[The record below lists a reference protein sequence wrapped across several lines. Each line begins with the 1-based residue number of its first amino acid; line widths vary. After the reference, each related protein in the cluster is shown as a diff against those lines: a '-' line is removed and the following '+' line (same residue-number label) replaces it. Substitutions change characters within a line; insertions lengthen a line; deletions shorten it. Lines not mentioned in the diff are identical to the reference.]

1 MPGRGRPREK
11 LSLYDKYIKG
21 KEEIIKSD
29 CRNGADN
36 KGVCKRLGIGLTTYK
51 RILFQHPEVRELLKE
66 SRHEADLKVESAL
79 YKRAIGYDY
88 EETVTEVRV
97 AEDGSAQT
105 TVVKKTKKHIV
116 GDTTAQ
122 IFWLKN
128 RKPDIWKDKQD
139 VNVDNDEWVDALKS
153 LTGSY
158 SNENKRGG
166 EKNNK

>member
-1 MPGRGRPREK
+1 MSRRGRPRDK
-11 LSLYDKYIKG
+11 LSLYDKHIKG

-36 KGVCKRLGIGLTTYK
+36 KGICKRLGIGLTTYK
-51 RILFQHPEVRELLKE
+51 RILSQYPEVRDLLKE
-66 SRHEADLKVESAL
+66 SRQEADLKVESAL

-97 AEDGSAQT
+97 AEDGSEQT
-105 TVVKKTKKHIV
+105 TVVKKTKKHV
-116 GDTTAQ
+116 AGDTTAQ

-128 RKPDIWKDKQD
+128 RKPDIWRDKQD
-139 VNVDNDEWVDALKS
+139 VNVNNDEWVDALKS

-158 SNENKRGG
+158 KNDNKRGK
-166 EKNNK
+166 EENNK

>member
-1 MPGRGRPREK
+1 MLRRGRPRDK

-36 KGVCKRLGIGLTTYK
+36 KGICKRLGIGLTTYK
-51 RILFQHPEVRELLKE
+51 RILSQYPEVRDLLKE
-66 SRHEADLKVESAL
+66 SRQEADLKVESAL

-105 TVVKKTKKHIV
+105 TVVK
-116 GDTTAQ
+116 
-122 IFWLKN
+122 
-128 RKPDIWKDKQD
+128 
-139 VNVDNDEWVDALKS
+139 
-153 LTGSY
+153 
-158 SNENKRGG
+158 
-166 EKNNK
+166 